1 MRKSGGEN
9 IPATNA
15 TINKTDSLETLRA
28 PTLDD
33 GADVWTLIKE
43 TGVLDLNSS
52 YSYLMWCTNF
62 SDTSVVIETDDEI
75 VGFISGFIKP
85 ASPEK
90 LFIWQVAVAESERG
104 KGLASKMLHH
114 ILERDVCENVRY
126 VEATVS
132 PSNIPSRKLFNGLAR
147 NLDTNIEVFDCFT
160 AEDFPEQGHEDE
172 LTHQIGPFKERK
184 RLDQPR

>member
-1 MRKSGGEN
+1 MTCATFIRHKNNVRKSGGEN

-75 VGFISGFIKP
+75 VGR
-85 ASPEK
+85 
-90 LFIWQVAVAESERG
+90 SEEHTSELQSRFD
-104 KGLASKMLHH
+104 L
-114 ILERDVCENVRY
+114 VC
-126 VEATVS
+126 
-132 PSNIPSRKLFNGLAR
+132 
-147 NLDTNIEVFDCFT
+147 
-160 AEDFPEQGHEDE
+160 
-172 LTHQIGPFKERK
+172 
-184 RLDQPR
+184 RL